1 MPSCLDSWI
10 YALETVDRRPE
21 RLYSAKKLSDNDG
34 RYAFPEPGIFCSGD
48 KPDRR
53 NKFLAVWEILYP
65 IVINRMSSDMG
76 SINLLSNEQW
86 RILLAGRQPNDK
98 TRRGSMRISI
108 TDLLTP
114 DAAAVGID
122 LSQTHEVPVR
132 EYSIREAQEK
142 LWELPELSFR
152 FDLIML
158 DCKAF
163 SARELRWQL
172 ANDEYKPQ
180 AWSPLIREPLIMAC
194 FPFGPSDPR
203 HLAFVHV
210 DHARRGLASPAIQ
223 DRLRYL
229 TALRAV
235 MGEWDGFEIHD
246 LGRLQIPTE
255 DAPENEMRHYE
266 RVTACFYT
274 QSYFRF
280 FGRAAIIPMYLE
292 Q

>member
-1 MPSCLDSWI
+1 MPSCLDSWR

-21 RLYSAKKLSDNDG
+21 RLYSAKKLNDNDG

-48 KPDRR
+48 KLDRR
-53 NKFLAVWEILYP
+53 NQFLTVWEILYP
-65 IVINRMSSDMG
+65 IVVNRMSSDMG
-76 SINLLSNEQW
+76 SITLLSNEQW

-114 DAAAVGID
+114 DATAVGVD
-122 LSQTHEVPVR
+122 LSQIHEAPVR
-132 EYSIREAQEK
+132 EYSIREVREK
-142 LWELPELSFR
+142 LWELSELSFR

-158 DCKAF
+158 DYKAF
-163 SARELRWQL
+163 TAKELRYQA
-172 ANDEYKPQ
+172 ANDEYKAQ
-180 AWSPLIREPLIMAC
+180 AWSPLTRDPLIMAC
-194 FPFGPSDPR
+194 FPFGPSDPH
-203 HLAFVHV
+203 HLAFVHP

-223 DRLRYL
+223 DRLPYL
-229 TALRAV
+229 NALRKV
-235 MGEWDGFEIHD
+235 LGEWDRFVMHD

-255 DAPENEMRHYE
+255 DAPEVESLHYE
-266 RVTACFYT
+266 RVIACFYT

-280 FGRAAIIPMYLE
+280 FGRAAIIPMHLV